1 MNARDI
7 MTAHVVTVTP
17 TTTVRELAGL
27 LATRRIS
34 AVPVVGSKGELVGV
48 VSEGDLVRR
57 RELQTARTR
66 SWWLDLFVSEQGLA
80 QDFIKTH
87 AVKVADIMTRDV
99 ITVGP
104 EASLSE
110 VARLLEKHAIKRVP
124 VVSNRQLIGIISR
137 ANLVQAL
144 ASLEAKPH
152 LQLSPSDAEIRSRI
166 VRRLEN
172 EPWAHTSL
180 LNVLVNDGIVDLWGI
195 VQTSVEKNAVR
206 IAAEATE
213 GVRAV
218 NDNLVLRPI
227 ESMT

>member
-1 MNARDI
+1 
-7 MTAHVVTVTP
+7 
-17 TTTVRELAGL
+17 LSGL
-27 LATRRIS
+27 S
-34 AVPVVGSKGELVGV
+34 AKGIWCGEANCRPL
-48 VSEGDLVRR
+48 
-57 RELQTARTR
+57 RTR
-66 SWWLDLFVSEQGLA
+66 SWWLDLFASEQGLA
-80 QDFIKTH
+80 QDFIKSH

-124 VVSNRQLIGIISR
+124 VVNNRQLVGIISR

-152 LQLSPSDAEIRSRI
+152 LQLSPTDAEIRNRI
-166 VRRLEN
+166 VRRLED

-195 VQTSVEKNAVR
+195 VHTSVEKNAVR
-206 IAAEATE
+206 VAAEATE

-218 NDNLVLRPI
+218 NDHLVLRPI
-227 ESMT
+227 ESGT

>member
-7 MTAHVVTVTP
+7 MTAHVITVMP
-17 TTTVRELAGL
+17 TTTVRELAEL
-27 LATRRIS
+27 LATRGIS

-66 SWWLDLFVSEQGLA
+66 SWWLDLFASEQGLA
-80 QDFIKTH
+80 QDFIKSH

-124 VVSNRQLIGIISR
+124 VVNNRQLVGIISR

-152 LQLSPSDAEIRSRI
+152 LQLSPTDAEIRNRI
-166 VRRLEN
+166 VRRLED
-172 EPWAHTSL
+172 EPWARTSL

-195 VQTSVEKNAVR
+195 VHTSVEKNAVR
-206 IAAEATE
+206 VAAEATE

-218 NDNLVLRPI
+218 NDHLVLRPI
-227 ESMT
+227 ESGT